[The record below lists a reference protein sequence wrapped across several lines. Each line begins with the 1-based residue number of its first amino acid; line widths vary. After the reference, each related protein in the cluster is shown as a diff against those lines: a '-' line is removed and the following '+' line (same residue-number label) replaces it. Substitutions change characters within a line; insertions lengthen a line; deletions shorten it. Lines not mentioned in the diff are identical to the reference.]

1 MKKIIIILI
10 ALVVVG
16 IIYLSIAGRNIQEV
30 KTEIDI
36 SAPPAKVW
44 NIIIDINSWQE
55 WSPII
60 NASQGVATVGSK
72 LNITMMSEEVGKDG
86 PNYSPVIT
94 ELTEPNYFHWRAH
107 MLAEFVFT
115 NEKIFKLEET
125 SSGTRLTH
133 TETFTG
139 LLAPLF
145 RGQMEKGVA
154 PMLNAMNKALKD
166 LAEK

>member
-1 MKKIIIILI
+1 MLEI
-10 ALVVVG
+10 
-16 IIYLSIAGRNIQEV
+16 

-36 SAPPAKVW
+36 SASPEKVW
-44 NIIIDINSWQE
+44 NIITDINSWQK

-60 NASQGVATVGSK
+60 NASQGEAAVGSK
-72 LNITMMSEEVGKDG
+72 LNITMMSKEEGKDG

-94 ELTEPNYFHWRAH
+94 ALTEPNYFHWRAH
-107 MLAEFVFT
+107 MLAEFLFT

-125 SSGTRLTH
+125 SSGIRLTH

-139 LLAPLF
+139 LLTPLF
-145 RGQMEKGVA
+145 RGQMEKGVP
-154 PMLNAMNKALKD
+154 PMLNMMNKALKD